1 MSTDPLLGEAQAEP
15 EHVPDAAPSAVEG
28 SEAPADQS
36 APTDQEQAAPTE
48 AAPES
53 DGEDSPDPKDEK
65 QEGPGD
71 ADKSVEFDLALP
83 DGSLLSD
90 DHVGAVSAFAQEA
103 GLSAEQAQAVLERES
118 ATASESLEKWW
129 GQVEGWRADVISD
142 PEIGG
147 DSLPA
152 TVAAGKAVLA
162 EFFDP
167 GFVKEL
173 IEAGYD
179 RHPAFVKGLVKI
191 HSTHMAEPEHIA
203 RGGQAASG
211 DESPR
216 FFKNSPTMYGESL
229 GSRAYT

>member
-15 EHVPDAAPSAVEG
+15 EHVPEAAPQAAEESA
-28 SEAPADQS
+28 APADQS
-36 APTDQEQAAPTE
+36 APTDQEQAAPSEGSTE
-48 AAPES
+48 A
-53 DGEDSPDPKDEK
+53 DGGDSPGPEDEK
-65 QEGPGD
+65 QEGSEEAG
-71 ADKSVEFDLALP
+71 KSIEFDLALP
-83 DGSLLSD
+83 DGSLLPD

-103 GLSAEQAQAVLERES
+103 GLNAEQAQAVLERDS
-118 ATASESLEKWW
+118 AMASESLEKWW
-129 GQVEGWRADVISD
+129 GQVEGWRGAVVSD

-147 DSLPA
+147 DNLPA

-162 EFFDP
+162 EFFDT

-216 FFKNSPTMYGESL
+216 YFKNSPTMYGGSL
-229 GSRAYT
+229 GERAST